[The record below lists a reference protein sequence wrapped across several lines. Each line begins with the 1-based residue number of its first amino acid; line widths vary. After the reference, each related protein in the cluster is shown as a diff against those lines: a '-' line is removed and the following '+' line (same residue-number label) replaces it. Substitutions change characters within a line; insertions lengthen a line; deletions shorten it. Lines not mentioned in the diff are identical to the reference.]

1 MKNTQKVGMSTNNK
15 PVGGIDVGLSGGI
28 ALVSADG
35 SDYEVHDMPILMN
48 GSKKDYDLPAIRALL
63 HGYRKRYGKDIL
75 FYVEKVSAMPKQ
87 GVTSMF
93 RFGMGYGIAQMAVI
107 GAEHRMG
114 LVRPQTWKGSLLRDM
129 AKTKGA
135 SCSVAHQ
142 LFPQAS
148 IHGSRGG
155 MKDGRCEALL
165 IAEYARRQLY
175 GKI

>member
-1 MKNTQKVGMSTNNK
+1 MSTNK
-15 PVGGIDVGLSGGI
+15 PVGGIDVGLSGAI

-35 SDYEVHDMPILMN
+35 SEYEVHDMPLLMN
-48 GSKKDYDLPAIRALL
+48 GSKKEYDLWALHEL
-63 HGYRKRYGKDIL
+63 LTKWGSDIL
-75 FYVEKVSAMPKQ
+75 FYVEKVGAMPKQ

-107 GAEHRMG
+107 GAQHRMG

-135 SCSVAHQ
+135 SCAVAHQ
-142 LFPQAS
+142 LFPRAT
-148 IHGSRGG
+148 IHGARGG

-165 IAEYARRQLY
+165 IAEYARRETY
-175 GKI
+175 GKV